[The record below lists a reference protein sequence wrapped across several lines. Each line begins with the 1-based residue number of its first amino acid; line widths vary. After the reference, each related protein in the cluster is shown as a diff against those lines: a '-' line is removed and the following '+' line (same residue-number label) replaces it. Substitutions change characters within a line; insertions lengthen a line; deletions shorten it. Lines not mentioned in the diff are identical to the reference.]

1 MAQSSKAPSSPDV
14 KAMPSTSKTLLSP
27 AKSPEIK
34 KAMAENSKAPVS
46 PGVAS
51 INSVE
56 AGPSSIN
63 SKEDGDGGDSSW
75 EDQESSDNNRLEIDE
90 PKKKK
95 VRRKRA
101 LIKSKMKYN
110 NVEVPDEIIREC
122 SSILDNTLDN
132 KARNLNMSSS
142 QVKMVLKSVIQSP
155 ELLAMLR
162 NAGAAE
168 VVASDPAAAAEP
180 KMTRAMTKKCQEVG
194 DTVWI
199 VPPFTPQKAPNT
211 EIMALFS
218 EEWPEETG
226 GDDPDFFPDLD
237 PVMSDEDSMFSLSE
251 HGTPGTASQG
261 SCSVYGTPNS
271 VLSES
276 RTLMTPSEF
285 KRPNPAPSPSITGSA
300 SRVLNFEGALTQA
313 EGYATRSR
321 MPLTDTTIEQLEQQ
335 FIPFDITPDMYEIN
349 IDNDDYS
356 EFLQTLYAGHPADAS
371 QSGASPLHGCD
382 DPTDPEFVFPID
394 EAAFQLKDPEELRD
408 DRATKI
414 TKKEV
419 SELMA
424 ELLYVAGPLDSENEA
439 SDARGKRK
447 SKQPPG
453 SATKKKRSRISHGN
467 VESEDTDRA
476 KTPAQVVVVPLTDEQ
491 TSQLRMQVQQHT
503 QLLAQM
509 ALLSSQSEE
518 WKPVRDDC
526 DTMLSQMVS
535 NSLTTPYSVL
545 APTTLYP
552 SLAALE
558 EWNKVGSNPIFVNRN
573 TRNAKKKRHS
583 TYHITEELMDFMSQK
598 NIFQFPS
605 LLPISGLNPTV
616 ERITWQPSEDQLLAQ
631 AIERLAPET
640 KKFGKKHMTE
650 LSFSINSKAMPA
662 KTPQQ
667 IQVRIKNLKAVGTD
681 DNPVK
686 RFYED
691 GVAPACDEI
700 PTGTVQLG
708 NSLNDMVAHGR
719 RDDIPALWLSHV
731 INRQTK
737 IKPAKLPV
745 ISPKPQKAVVIIQ
758 PVPETHISPAKTVPE
773 THISPVKPL
782 QTVQAEKSKCV
793 NSEKSVFVV
802 PNSCGMMKLDSG
814 FMSTPVQI
822 MCVDGTNGT
831 PGSSRSTSD
840 SDTPSTVG
848 SRTQSFSSP
857 PPNKFS
863 TKKGNINSYT
873 KSPLKAA
880 SDRILK
886 KYTSPHKR
894 PLREIR
900 KRPIVHQVRL
910 SPAKS
915 LNIKSI
921 ERLPVTPRRLVP
933 KPPVASPIVSVQ
945 TSPTLCASPQPEE
958 EDRTADPVTDTP
970 TGPPG
975 KRGTRRQKE
984 VEVTLA
990 LLGELE
996 TPEEKETREARESTE
1011 MFEEICNTIS
1021 GNASLCEEFDHIMST
1036 AMDVGTCQTYLSL
1049 HRLLD
1054 GHPLV
1059 QELLLDLLSPEDS
1072 IQLGYKT
1079 RIAADQRRRMKRF
1092 VLKLARAYLHQ
1103 PAYHAK
1109 VLRELESVSTDPN
1122 LTANTLKQTADR
1134 LFKSNQHLLDEFLSL
1149 VPGVPTPESMLPS
1162 PETLNYPD
1170 DSDQSWDSDEM
1181 QMETIVCR
1189 SSPPP
1194 TISEEPR
1201 LSTDEPRPPCKC
1213 PRYLKKPGPCQSC
1226 NVRFV
1231 DGEVFIMDGK
1241 ILKPA
1246 HVEGWGKSV
1255 ETT

>member
-1 MAQSSKAPSSPDV
+1 MAQNTKVPASPDV
-14 KAMPSTSKTLLSP
+14 KVMPSTSKASLDSSDANNS
-27 AKSPEIK
+27 AKSQEIK
-34 KAMAENSKAPVS
+34 AMDENTKTSV
-46 PGVAS
+46 VAS
-51 INSVE
+51 V
-56 AGPSSIN
+56 N
-63 SKEDGDGGDSSW
+63 SKEDDDDGGDSSW
-75 EDQESSDNNRLEIDE
+75 EDEESGDNNRLEIDE

-101 LIKSKMKYN
+101 AIKSKMKYN
-110 NVEVPDEIIREC
+110 NVEVPEEIIREC
-122 SSILDNTLDN
+122 NLILDNTLDN
-132 KARNLNMSSS
+132 KARSLNMSSS

-180 KMTRAMTKKCQEVG
+180 KMTRAMIKKCQEVG

-199 VPPFTPQKAPNT
+199 VPPITPQKAPNA

-237 PVMSDEDSMFSLSE
+237 PVVSDEDSMFSISE
-251 HGTPGTASQG
+251 HGTPGASQG
-261 SCSVYGTPNS
+261 SCSVYTTPNS
-271 VLSES
+271 ILSES

-285 KRPNPAPSPSITGSA
+285 KRPNPAPSPSVTGSA

-349 IDNDDYS
+349 CDNDDYS
-356 EFLQTLYAGHPADAS
+356 DFLKTLYAVQPVDYAN
-371 QSGASPLHGCD
+371 QSGNSPLHGFD

-424 ELLYVAGPLDSENEA
+424 ELLYVAGPLDSEAEV
-439 SDARGKRK
+439 SDARSKRK

-453 SATKKKRSRISHGN
+453 SATKKKRSRISHDP

-476 KTPAQVVVVPLTDEQ
+476 KTPAQVIPLSD
-491 TSQLRMQVQQHT
+491 SQISQIRMQVQQHT
-503 QLLAQM
+503 QLLTQM
-509 ALLSSQSEE
+509 ALLSSHSEE
-518 WKPVRDDC
+518 WRPVRDDC
-526 DTMLSQMVS
+526 DTMLSQTVS
-535 NSLTTPYSVL
+535 NSLLTPYSVL

-558 EWNKVGSNPIFVNRN
+558 EWNKVGSNPILVNKN
-573 TRNAKKKRHS
+573 TKVNKKKRHS
-583 TYHITEELMDFMSQK
+583 TYHITEELMDFMAQK
-598 NIFQFPS
+598 NVFQFPS

-616 ERITWQPSEDQLLAQ
+616 ERIMWQPSEDQLLAQ
-631 AIERLAPET
+631 AIERFAPET
-640 KKFGKKHMTE
+640 KRFGKKHMTE
-650 LSFSINSKAMPA
+650 LSFAINSKAMPA

-667 IQVRIKNLKAVGTD
+667 IQVRIKNLKQMGAD

-686 RFYED
+686 RYYED
-691 GVAPACDEI
+691 GVAPDCHEI
-700 PTGTVQLG
+700 LTGTVQLG
-708 NSLNDMVAHGR
+708 NTLTDMVAHGR
-719 RDDIPALWLSHV
+719 KDDIPALWLSHV

-745 ISPKPQKAVVIIQ
+745 ISPKPQKAVIV
-758 PVPETHISPAKTVPE
+758 
-773 THISPVKPL
+773 VKPIPVAS
-782 QTVQAEKSKCV
+782 TPNPSSNTPEKPLKTADPDLAKRV
-793 NSEKSVFVV
+793 NSEKCVFVV
-802 PNSCGMMKLDSG
+802 PNSCGMMKLDPG

-822 MCVDGTNGT
+822 LCVDGTNGT
-831 PGSSRSTSD
+831 PGSSRSTSE

-863 TKKGNINSYT
+863 TKKVAISSFT

-894 PLREIR
+894 PLRELR
-900 KRPIVHQVRL
+900 KRPVVHQVRM
-910 SPAKS
+910 SPPKS
-915 LNIKSI
+915 LKSVD
-921 ERLPVTPRRLVP
+921 RLPVTPRRLVP
-933 KPPVASPIVSVQ
+933 KPAVASPVVSIQ

-958 EDRTADPVTDTP
+958 EDRQADPVTDTP

-984 VEVTLA
+984 AEVTLA

-996 TPEEKETREARESTE
+996 TAEEKEAREARESTE

-1036 AMDVGTCQTYLSL
+1036 AIDVGTCQTYLSL

-1072 IQLGYKT
+1072 IKLGFKT
-1079 RIAADQRRRMKRF
+1079 RVASDQRRRMKRF
-1092 VLKLARAYLHQ
+1092 VLKLARAYQHQ

-1122 LTANTLKQTADR
+1122 LTPNTLKLTADR

-1162 PETLNYPD
+1162 PETLDYPG
-1170 DSDQSWDSDEM
+1170 DSDQSWDSDEI
-1181 QMETIVCR
+1181 QMETMVCK

-1194 TISEEPR
+1194 PAIEEPR
-1201 LSTDEPRPPCKC
+1201 ISSDDPRPPCKC

-1255 ETT
+1255 ENT